1 MDKSRREFLKGTA
14 WMGAAAIAAG
24 CVGDG
29 LKLSGGGAAMASS
42 IAAIGIG
49 VGLLGAAAASLMAAI
64 SKMTAWQIAGTVVAI
79 ILVVSLPS
87 VILTYF
93 NLRKR
98 DLGAVLNA
106 GGWAVN
112 REMRFSMKRARG
124 FTKCVPPCRAG
135 SGGSGHVTA
144 ISGK

>member
-1 MDKSRREFLKGTA
+1 
-14 WMGAAAIAAG
+14 
-24 CVGDG
+24 
-29 LKLSGGGAAMASS
+29 
-42 IAAIGIG
+42 
-49 VGLLGAAAASLMAAI
+49 MAAI
-64 SKMTAWQIAGTVVAI
+64 SKMTAWQIAGAVVAI

-93 NLRKR
+93 NLRQR

-124 FTKCVPPCRAG
+124 FTKCAPPRGLLGLFVVFALVIALIV
-135 SGGSGHVTA
+135 GGSIYSSRRA
-144 ISGK
+144 ACASEPSCAPAAEQAPAEAASAAPAAPAAEAAK